1 MAPATSSAR
10 LLAGAIHYA
19 LGSLTR
25 VTPGLLAGP
34 TPCAAW
40 DLATLLEHISDS
52 LAALYEGIATGHVAL
67 APAIAGDPAE
77 RLVAAVREQA
87 TRLLVASAIAEQ
99 AGQEADIAIGD
110 RCLAG
115 RMLAA
120 VGAVEIAAHGW
131 DVAEAC
137 GGHRPIPPALAAGI
151 LDLVPLVVT
160 DETRDVRFAAPVDVS
175 PLASPGDRLVAL
187 LGRRPPGPVIRARGA
202 WPGADSGP
210 GR

>member
-1 MAPATSSAR
+1 MPPAGDSGG
-10 LLAGAIHYA
+10 LLAGAIQYA

-25 VTPGLLAGP
+25 VTPGLLPAR

-40 DLATLLEHISDS
+40 DLGTLLEHISDS
-52 LAALYEGIATGHVAL
+52 LAALYEGIATGYVGL
-67 APAIAGDPAE
+67 APAIAGDPGG

-87 TRLLVASAIAEQ
+87 SRLLVAAATAE
-99 AGQEADIAIGD
+99 EADIAIGD
-110 RCLAG
+110 RCLA
-115 RMLAA
+115 ASIVTA

-160 DETRDVRFAAPVDVS
+160 DDTRDARFAAPVDVS

-187 LGRRPPGPVIRARGA
+187 LGRRPPGAVVRNRGA
-202 WPGADSGP
+202 WPGADADP

>member
-1 MAPATSSAR
+1 MPPAPGSGP

-19 LGSLTR
+19 LGSLAD
-25 VTPGLLAGP
+25 VTPGLLPGA
-34 TPCAAW
+34 TPCAGW
-40 DLATLLEHISDS
+40 DLAALLEHMSDS
-52 LAALYEGIATGHVAL
+52 LTALYEGLATGCVGL
-67 APAIAGDPAE
+67 APVMACDPTD

-87 TRLLVASAIAEQ
+87 TRLLVASALAE
-99 AGQEADIAIGD
+99 EAEIAIGD
-110 RCLAG
+110 RCLAAS
-115 RMLAA
+115 MVTA

-160 DETRDVRFAAPVDVS
+160 DDARDTRFAAPVNVS

-187 LGRRPPGPVIRARGA
+187 LGRRPPGLRDSGA
-202 WPGADSGP
+202 WPGADA

>member
-1 MAPATSSAR
+1 MPPATDSTR

-19 LGSLTR
+19 LGSLAG
-25 VTPGLLAGP
+25 VTPGLLPGP

-40 DLATLLEHISDS
+40 DLATLLEHVSDS
-52 LAALYEGIATGHVAL
+52 LAALYEGIATGYVAL
-67 APAIAGDPAE
+67 APAIAGDPAD
-77 RLVAAVREQA
+77 RLVAAIREQA
-87 TRLLVASAIAEQ
+87 ARLLVASATAE
-99 AGQEADIAIGD
+99 EADIAIGD
-110 RCLAG
+110 RCLAS
-115 RMLAA
+115 RIVTT

-160 DETRDVRFAAPVDVS
+160 DATRDVRFAAPVDVS

-187 LGRRPPGPVIRARGA
+187 LGRRPPGAVIRDRGA
-202 WPGADSGP
+202 WPGAGEDP